1 MESTITIQNTVASI
15 TLAEDFDLH
24 KIKIELD
31 GTEYNKV
38 KFSGFIYRAKDPKA
52 VFLIFIRI

>member
-31 GTEYNKV
+31 GTYNKV
-38 KFSGFIYRAKDPKA
+38 KFSGFVYRAKDPKA
-52 VFLIFIRI
+52 VFLIFIQI